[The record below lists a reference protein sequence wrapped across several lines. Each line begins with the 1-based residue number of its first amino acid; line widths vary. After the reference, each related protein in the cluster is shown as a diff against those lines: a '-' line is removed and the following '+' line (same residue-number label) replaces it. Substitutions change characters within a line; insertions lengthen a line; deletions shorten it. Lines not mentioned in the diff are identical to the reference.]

1 MSTPTATLNASLPDV
16 STFLSDLS
24 STLQGRSLAD
34 LPHVTFPSG
43 TFLLVA
49 VPVNV
54 SPTTKQ
60 KVAIKQDESSTGTG
74 KSRRSQRHLDT
85 ATPGPTETSARTDGN
100 VQQGLSQPSR
110 HQEDEGKAYSMLCDI
125 IDGYSA
131 SNLDQR

>member
-1 MSTPTATLNASLPDV
+1 MPTPTATLNASLPDV

-43 TFLLVA
+43 TFILVA

-54 SPTTKQ
+54 SPNTEQ
-60 KVAIKQDESSTGTG
+60 KVSIKQDESSTGIG
-74 KSRRSQRHLDT
+74 KRRRSQRHPPR
-85 ATPGPTETSARTDGN
+85 TPGPTETSARIDGN
-100 VQQGLSQPSR
+100 VQQDSPQPSR

-125 IDGYSA
+125 IDGYSV
-131 SNLDQR
+131 SNFDQR